1 MESFIKIDSGIFY
14 ANYHILL
21 TFSIFCCCLN
31 SKNKRIQKE
40 IENKNKKLNKTH
52 LKSKLREAA
61 KNIWRKRALFL
72 AGVMKQ

>member
-1 MESFIKIDSGIFY
+1 MEFLIKINIGIFY
-14 ANYHILL
+14 ANSNNLL
-21 TFSIFCCCLN
+21 TFSICCCCLN

-40 IENKNKKLNKTH
+40 MENTNKKLNKTH